1 MHCGPTDEPDLLPM
15 LNSLLSSLV
24 ALTLTLPWV
33 SAGDPVVRGL
43 QDGEESQVPIPRDGA
58 TNWDWV
64 PGSRGDHW
72 YALTSRALS
81 FEQAEGEALVAGG
94 HLVSIESGLERE
106 FLLEAF
112 ARKGEEGLSAKSRSL
127 WIGLWRRMGQEKF
140 EWISGASRVVG
151 KWADGEPVGDS
162 ESSSY
167 TALIT
172 AGPEAGEWEA
182 ISSKGQRLFGVIE
195 IEFDPEQDSL
205 RSGKKSAQS
214 RERAWHRAREAC
226 LAVAD
231 ENAEAID
238 LAGTRDTLAA
248 VRKEQAAI
256 IHARPLPT
264 SAETRAASDT
274 VQEWIE
280 LRLGIWS
287 KKSREVRQALA
298 NLARAHKILA
308 DGRTY
313 PMTERAARVDMFCA
327 MVNRKRGARDRET
340 RARNRRVLLRAGT
353 SAENFAIVAW
363 TNEHRQMMGV
373 GVLAL
378 DNRLT
383 YAAQIHADD
392 MSHLGFFAHQSPVP
406 GRTHMSDRGREGGHF
421 QVTGENL
428 HRGGN
433 SGVGSVQAWIGSPGH
448 HSNMLA
454 PSHRSIG
461 PGASGPY
468 TVELFGG

>member
-1 MHCGPTDEPDLLPM
+1 MQCGPTHEPDLLPM
-15 LNSLLSSLV
+15 LNPLHSSMV
-24 ALTLTLPWV
+24 ALALTVPGV
-33 SAGDPVVRGL
+33 SSGVPVACGL
-43 QDGEESQVPIPRDGA
+43 QDGEEDQVPIPRDGA
-58 TNWDWV
+58 TDWDWV

-81 FEQAEGEALVAGG
+81 FEQAEGEALAAGG

-112 ARKGEEGLSAKSRSL
+112 ARKGEQGPSAKSRSL
-127 WIGLWRRMGQEKF
+127 WVGLWRRMGQEEF

-151 KWADGEPVGDS
+151 RWADGEPVGDS

-167 TALIT
+167 AALIT

-182 ISSKGQRLFGVIE
+182 ISSMGQRLFGVIE
-195 IEFDPEQDSL
+195 IEFDPEQDPL
-205 RSGKKSAQS
+205 RSSKKSAQS
-214 RERAWHRAREAC
+214 SERAWHRAREVC
-226 LAVAD
+226 LAAAD
-231 ENAEAID
+231 GNAEAID

-248 VRKEQAAI
+248 LRKEQAAI

-264 SAETRAASDT
+264 SAKTRAASDT

-327 MVNRKRGARDRET
+327 MVNREGGARDRET

-392 MSHLGFFAHQSPVP
+392 MSHLGFFAHQSPAP
-406 GRTHMSDRGREGGHF
+406 GRTDMSDRGREGGYF
-421 QVTGENL
+421 RVTGENL
-428 HRGGN
+428 HRGRN
-433 SGVGSVQAWIGSPGH
+433 SGAGSVQAWIGSPGH

-461 PGASGPY
+461 PGASGSY
-468 TVELFGG
+468 SAELFGG

>member
-1 MHCGPTDEPDLLPM
+1 M
-15 LNSLLSSLV
+15 LNPLLSIV
-24 ALTLTLPWV
+24 ALALTVPWA
-33 SAGDPVVRGL
+33 SSGDPVVCGL
-43 QDGEESQVPIPRDGA
+43 QDGEEDQVPIPRDGA
-58 TNWDWV
+58 TDWDWV
-64 PGSRGDHW
+64 SGSRGDHW

-81 FEQAEGEALVAGG
+81 FEQAEGEALAAGG

-112 ARKGEEGLSAKSRSL
+112 ARKGEQGLSAKSRSL
-127 WIGLWRRMGQEKF
+127 WVGLWRRVGQEEF

-167 TALIT
+167 AALIT

-195 IEFDPEQDSL
+195 IEFDPEQDPL
-205 RSGKKSAQS
+205 RSGTKSEQNS
-214 RERAWHRAREAC
+214 ERAWHRAREVC
-226 LAVAD
+226 LAAVD
-231 ENAEAID
+231 GNAEAID

-248 VRKEQAAI
+248 LRKEQAAI

-264 SAETRAASDT
+264 SAKTRAASDT

-327 MVNRKRGARDRET
+327 MVNRERGARDRET

-392 MSHLGFFAHQSPVP
+392 MSRLGFFAHQSPAP
-406 GRTHMSDRGREGGHF
+406 GRTHMSDRGREGGYF
-421 QVTGENL
+421 RVTGENL
-428 HRGGN
+428 HRGRN
-433 SGVGSVQAWIGSPGH
+433 SGAGSVQAWIGSPGH
-448 HSNMLA
+448 HSKMLA

-461 PGASGPY
+461 PGASGSY
-468 TVELFGG
+468 SMELFGG

>member
-1 MHCGPTDEPDLLPM
+1 MPCGLGREPNSLPM
-15 LNSLLSSLV
+15 LNPLLSSLV
-24 ALTLTLPWV
+24 ALALTVPWV
-33 SAGDPVVRGL
+33 PSGDPVACVL
-43 QDGEESQVPIPRDGA
+43 QDGEEDPVPIPSDGVID
-58 TNWDWV
+58 WDWV

-112 ARKGEEGLSAKSRSL
+112 ARKGEQGLSAKSRSL
-127 WIGLWRRMGQEKF
+127 WVGLWRRLGEEEF
-140 EWISGASRVVG
+140 EWISGASRVAG

-167 TALIT
+167 AALIT

-182 ISSKGQRLFGVIE
+182 ISSKGQLLFGVIE
-195 IEFDPEQDSL
+195 IEFDPEQDPL
-205 RSGKKSAQS
+205 RSGKKSAQRS
-214 RERAWHRAREAC
+214 EHAWHRAREAC
-226 LAVAD
+226 LAAAD
-231 ENAEAID
+231 GNAEAID
-238 LAGTRDTLAA
+238 LAGTRDALAA
-248 VRKEQAAI
+248 LREEQAAI

-280 LRLGIWS
+280 RRLGIWS
-287 KKSREVRQALA
+287 RRSGEVRQALA
-298 NLARAHKILA
+298 NLARVHKTLA

-327 MVNRKRGARDRET
+327 MVNRKRGARDQET

-353 SAENFAIVAW
+353 SAKNFAIVAW

-392 MSHLGFFAHQSPVP
+392 MSRLGFFAHESPVP
-406 GRTHMSDRGREGGHF
+406 GRMHMSDRGREGGYF

-428 HRGGN
+428 HQGGG

-448 HSNMLA
+448 HSNMLT

-461 PGASGPY
+461 PGANGSY
-468 TVELFGG
+468 SVELFGG